1 MPTKKHTKRRHHFR
15 IPIGD
20 WSGDGHEKCEYFDAS
35 AAKPIGDVRE
45 AWFAAKE
52 KLPELAPDTFC
63 DEYEEGS
70 LPEAVGANLRAAGC
84 PLPESDGWG
93 PDAMAAVVVWFLNQ
107 GDHDLDVRLEASPSV
122 PSLAF
127 YGCDEQG
134 RESSFIGY
142 GLFS

>member
-1 MPTKKHTKRRHHFR
+1 MSDAARYQFR

-20 WSGDGHEKCEYFDAS
+20 WSGDGHEKCEHFDAS
-35 AAKPIGDVRE
+35 AAKPIGDVRA

-52 KLPELAPDTFC
+52 KLPDIAPDTFC

-70 LPEAVGANLRAAGC
+70 LPEPVSTNLRAAGC
-84 PLPESDGWG
+84 PLPEDEDDWG
-93 PDAMAAVVVWFLNQ
+93 PDAMADVVVWFLNQ
-107 GDHDLDVRLEASPSV
+107 GDPDLDVRLEKRSSV

-127 YGCDEQG
+127 YGFDDQKRHIG
-134 RESSFIGY
+134 FIGY